1 MKPEDDI
8 IFLAKDNPSPASQVG
23 HIARYFT
30 KLGEGYI
37 LIYYLL
43 FIYFFNVIVFSAA
56 LLSILN
62 CKPLIESGI
71 SGWGKILG
79 VIPMGM
85 VGAPDAVS
93 LPCVHLPYGT
103 GRLCSSVEED
113 SWVSHGAGGRRWFSE
128 QNIWK

>member
-43 FIYFFNVIVFSAA
+43 FIFFLMLLFFLQRCSAY
-56 LLSILN
+56 
-62 CKPLIESGI
+62 LI
-71 SGWGKILG
+71 
-79 VIPMGM
+79 
-85 VGAPDAVS
+85 VS
-93 LPCVHLPYGT
+93 LSLSLAFLAGAKYLELFPWGWLELLMLFPCPVCIFLMAQAGFAVVWKRIPGSLM
-103 GRLCSSVEED
+103 GQEEGD
-113 SWVSHGAGGRRWFSE
+113 GFSE